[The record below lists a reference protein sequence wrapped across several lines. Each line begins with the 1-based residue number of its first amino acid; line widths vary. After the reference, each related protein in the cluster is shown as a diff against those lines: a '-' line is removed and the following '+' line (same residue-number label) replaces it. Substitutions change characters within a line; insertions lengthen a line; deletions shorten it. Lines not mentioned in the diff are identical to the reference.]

1 MKLFQNLFTWKGMA
15 KKSSATVLDDI
26 VLALRGASRTSNS
39 GVVVNW
45 TTAVQVAAVFG
56 CVRVLA
62 ESVAQLP
69 LILNRDLGDGNY
81 QAAKDHA
88 LYKILKLKPNPW
100 QSSFEFRETMMW
112 HMVLTGNA
120 FAFINRLS
128 NGNIAELIPVQP
140 QQVNVRRLSDYSLV
154 YEITDDFG
162 NRAQFEQDEILHICG
177 PSWNGWIGL
186 DPVRLA
192 REAIGLGLATE
203 EHGARMF
210 SNGARIGGV
219 LETEQTLKK
228 DVIERIRAQFEE
240 IYGGLGN
247 AGKTAILEQALKWKP
262 VSMNAEEAQFLE
274 TRKFQVIE
282 ICRIFRVPPHLVF
295 DLERSTNNNIE
306 HQGLEFVQYTLMPW
320 LVRWEQAIACQMLND
335 DEQEELYAHHEL
347 DELLRADIVSRYT
360 AYGTAR
366 QWGFLCVDEI
376 RKKEGLPPLPN
387 GRGKIYL
394 QPVNMV
400 DSANPVVPQNSGDTN
415 QDPNGSKMGRVI
427 SGANEKLIVSARDN
441 LTTVLTQLEPT
452 ADQAQ

>member
-1 MKLFQNLFTWKGMA
+1 
-15 KKSSATVLDDI
+15 
-26 VLALRGASRTSNS
+26 
-39 GVVVNW
+39 
-45 TTAVQVAAVFG
+45 
-56 CVRVLA
+56 
-62 ESVAQLP
+62 
-69 LILNRDLGDGNY
+69 
-81 QAAKDHA
+81 
-88 LYKILKLKPNPW
+88 
-100 QSSFEFRETMMW
+100 
-112 HMVLTGNA
+112 
-120 FAFINRLS
+120 
-128 NGNIAELIPVQP
+128 
-140 QQVNVRRLSDYSLV
+140 
-154 YEITDDFG
+154 
-162 NRAQFEQDEILHICG
+162 
-177 PSWNGWIGL
+177 
-186 DPVRLA
+186 
-192 REAIGLGLATE
+192 
-203 EHGARMF
+203 
-210 SNGARIGGV
+210 
-219 LETEQTLKK
+219 
-228 DVIERIRAQFEE
+228 
-240 IYGGLGN
+240 
-247 AGKTAILEQALKWKP
+247 
-262 VSMNAEEAQFLE
+262 
-274 TRKFQVIE
+274 
-282 ICRIFRVPPHLVF
+282 VF